1 MGVLVRKIDG
11 YVMRTVGGAMFLV
24 MMVVLSLDLIFA
36 FIAELDDIRNN
47 YQILDALWYVFLTL
61 PRRIYDYLP
70 LGAFMGCLVG
80 LGSMASSSELT
91 VVRAAGVSLKRI
103 VWSAMKPALV
113 IVVMGVL
120 IGEYLAP
127 PAERVAQ
134 SYKAVALGAGS
145 NVASASGVWH
155 KEGDSYIHLNAVQPN
170 GVLHGVSRFQFDDDR
185 QLLAA
190 SFAERAIYQGDHW
203 LLENVRTTS
212 LEDDRTVRVDD
223 RTLRW
228 ETGLSP
234 GVLSVLIV
242 KPENLSM
249 TGLYTYAT
257 YLGEQSL
264 NASRYWLAFW
274 KKALMPLG
282 TAVMVL
288 VAISFIFGPLRSV
301 TMGFRVFTGLL
312 VGLLFKYMQDFL
324 GPMSLVYGFNPMLA
338 VLVPIA
344 VSAVAGGILM
354 RRAG

>member
-11 YVMRTVGGAMFLV
+11 YVMRSVGGAMFLV

-103 VWSAMKPALV
+103 VWSAMKPALI
-113 IVVMGVL
+113 IVVLGVL

-127 PAERVAQ
+127 PAERFAQ

-185 QLLAA
+185 QLLKA

-203 LLENVRTTS
+203 LLENVRTTRF
-212 LEDDRTVRVDD
+212 EDDRTVRVED
-223 RTLRW
+223 RTLNW

-234 GVLSVLIV
+234 DVLSVLIV

-264 NASRYWLAFW
+264 SASQYWLAFW

-344 VSAVAGGILM
+344 VSAIAGAVLM
-354 RRAG
+354 RRAA

>member
-1 MGVLVRKIDG
+1 MRKIDG

>member
-1 MGVLVRKIDG
+1 MRRIDG

-24 MMVVLSLDLIFA
+24 MVVVLSLDLIFA
-36 FIAELDDIRNN
+36 FIAELEDTRND
-47 YQILDALWYVFLTL
+47 YQTLQALWYVVMTL

-91 VVRAAGVSLKRI
+91 VIRAAGVSLRRI
-103 VWSAMKPALV
+103 VWSAMKPALLVV
-113 IVVMGVL
+113 ILGVL
-120 IGEYLAP
+120 IGEYVAP

-134 SYKAVALGAGS
+134 SDKAVALGAGS

-155 KEGDSYIHLNAVQPN
+155 KEGNVYIHLNAVQPN
-170 GVLHGVSRFQFDDDR
+170 GVLHGISRFRFDDQR
-185 QLLAA
+185 QMVSA
-190 SFAERAIYQGDHW
+190 SFARRAIYQGDYW
-203 LLENVRTTS
+203 LLENVRTTR
-212 LEDDRTVRVDD
+212 LEESRTIRE
-223 RTLRW
+223 TSPSERW

-234 GVLSVLIV
+234 SVLSVLIV

-249 TGLYTYAT
+249 TGLYTYAS
-257 YLGEQSL
+257 YLDEQRL
-264 NASRYWLAFW
+264 NAAPYWLAFW

-312 VGLLFKYMQDFL
+312 VGLLFKYMQDLL

-344 VSAVAGGILM
+344 ISALAGALLM

>member
-1 MGVLVRKIDG
+1 MRRIDG

-24 MMVVLSLDLIFA
+24 MVVVLSLDLIFG
-36 FIAELDDIRNN
+36 FIAELEDTRND
-47 YQILDALWYVFLTL
+47 YQTLEALWYVALTL

-91 VVRAAGVSLKRI
+91 VIRAAGVSLKRI

-113 IVVMGVL
+113 VVVMGVL
-120 IGEYLAP
+120 IGEYVAP
-127 PAERVAQ
+127 PAERLAQ
-134 SYKAVALGAGS
+134 SEKAVALGAGS
-145 NVASASGVWH
+145 NVASATGVWH
-155 KEGDSYIHLNAVQPN
+155 REGDVFIHLNAVQPN
-170 GVLHGVSRFQFDDDR
+170 GVLHGVSLFRFSEER
-185 QLLAA
+185 ELLSS
-190 SFAERAIYQGDHW
+190 SFAKRAIFQGDHW
-203 LLENVRTTS
+203 LLEDVRTTRIEETETS
-212 LEDDRTVRVDD
+212 LVNHRS
-223 RTLRW
+223 LRW

-234 GVLSVLIV
+234 SVLSVLIV

-249 TGLYTYAT
+249 SGLYTYAS
-257 YLGEQSL
+257 YLQEQDL
-264 NASRYWLAFW
+264 NADRYWLAFW
-274 KKALMPLG
+274 KKTLMPLG

-312 VGLLFKYMQDFL
+312 VGLLFKYMQDLL

-338 VLVPIA
+338 VLIPIA
-344 VSAVAGGILM
+344 VNAVFGAILM